1 MKISPTVL
9 QINIVKL
16 CNYPAEVLVQYY
28 RAEREGSVASRMGEL
43 GQRGGY
49 LSQYLW
55 IPGGFLTHL

>member
-49 LSQYLW
+49 LWQYL
-55 IPGGFLTHL
+55 